1 MSYSEPDDGGRTRD
15 EQLAEEARLESILVP
30 HADGPDELTLYPAGV
45 TDATIMTRWMTA
57 QEGGYVS
64 LEDWR

>member
-1 MSYSEPDDGGRTRD
+1 MPYSEPDDSGRTRD
-15 EQLAEEARLESILVP
+15 EQPVEEERLESVLVP